1 MHELNQ
7 LRQYAIPLKAGNAN
21 YEALMSSIGD
31 CRFVLLGEAT
41 HGTAD
46 FYRERCQ
53 ISRKLIEE
61 KGFNAIV
68 IEGDWPDSYR
78 VNDYV
83 KGQSSDPDTYGA
95 LEGFKR
101 FPTWMWRNIEVFE
114 FINWLKIF
122 NEKADDRSGMIG
134 FYGMDLY
141 SLFTSMD
148 VVIGYLKKVDP
159 VLAEKAKKRFSCFDH
174 YNKDS
179 QLYGYLA
186 SYSERLHGCEKEV
199 VEQMT
204 EFLKMKEYI
213 QALASAKKDEFFSA
227 MQNTRLIKNAELYYR
242 TMFSGKVSSWNLR
255 DQHMVETIAEIDQYL
270 SRSLGNPAKII
281 VWAHNSHL
289 GDARATQQSLS
300 GELNVGQLMRQKY
313 ASEVYSLGFT
323 TYEGYVTAAPEWGA
337 SAERKS
343 INPGLEGSYEK
354 LFHQLGFERFLYVF
368 KDNPKLREVLPSRR
382 LERAIGVVYLPESER
397 HSHYFYANMANQFDA
412 VIHIDITEALK
423 PLEKYASSPKEDAP
437 ETFPSGL

>member
-7 LRQYAIPLKAGNAN
+7 LRQYAIPLKADKAN
-21 YEALMSSIGD
+21 YEPLMSSIGD
-31 CRFVLLGEAT
+31 CRFVLLGEAS
-41 HGTAD
+41 HGTAE
-46 FYRERCQ
+46 FYRERCL
-53 ISRKLIEE
+53 ISKKLIQE

-78 VNDYV
+78 VNDFV
-83 KGQSSDPDTYGA
+83 KGQSSDPDAYAA
-95 LEGFKR
+95 LGGFQR
-101 FPTWMWRNIEVFE
+101 FPAWMWRNDEVFE
-114 FINWLKIF
+114 FLNWLKVF
-122 NEKADDRSGMIG
+122 NGRVNVASKLIG

-141 SLFTSMD
+141 SLFISMD
-148 VVIGYLKKVDP
+148 IVLEYLKKVDP
-159 VLAEKAKKRFSCFDH
+159 VLAERAKKRYACFDH

-186 SYSERLHGCEKEV
+186 SYGERLHSCEQEV
-199 VEQMT
+199 VEQMN

-213 QALASAKKDEFFSA
+213 RALGSTKKDEFFSA
-227 MQNTRLIKNAELYYR
+227 MQNTRLIKNAEEYYR
-242 TMFSGKVSSWNLR
+242 AMFSGKFSSWNLR
-255 DQHMVETIAEIDQYL
+255 DQHMVETIAEIDRHL
-270 SRSLGNPAKII
+270 SKNLGVPAKII

-323 TYEGYVTAAPEWGA
+323 TYQGYVTAAAEWGA

-354 LFHQLGFERFLYVF
+354 LFHQLGFERFLYIF
-368 KDNPKLREVLPSRR
+368 KDNPQLRAVLPSKL
-382 LERAIGVVYLPESER
+382 LERAIGVVYLPQSER
-397 HSHYFYANMANQFDA
+397 NSHYFYANMTNQFDA
-412 VIHIDITEALK
+412 VLHIDTTEALK
-423 PLEKYASSPKEDAP
+423 PLEKYAPIPKEDAP